1 MNPLPAMPHTYRLRL
16 PGPVTVPLRVQQ
28 ACAGAVVNHRGP
40 EFRARMAAIQERL
53 QPLVGC
59 SRRLLLFSSTG
70 TGMMEASLVNTC
82 APGEQVLVCINGQFG
97 ERYASIARNVGLS
110 VDVFEF
116 PWGSAIAVDQ
126 LSDQIRRKD
135 YRAVVVVHNESSTG
149 TVADLRAIG
158 EAVRMTNTLL
168 IVDSVSGLGGMPM
181 KQEAWGVDVLVSASQ
196 KALMCPPGLALA
208 SLSEKA
214 LALVQREDRFPRFY
228 WDFRRALT
236 AIDENETPFT
246 TPVSLA
252 TGLLEALQ
260 MMHEEG
266 LDNVIERHA
275 RLAEAF
281 RRGCVALGFRIF
293 GDPSLLS
300 NTVVALEVPEGISGT
315 DIVKRMR
322 EQHGTIIAGSRNKL
336 QGRVIRVG
344 TMGDFT
350 LNDVLIDLSLIE
362 KTLASL
368 GARVNEGAA
377 VCAALAVPT

>member
-1 MNPLPAMPHTYRLRL
+1 LNPLPAMPHTYRLRL
-16 PGPVTVPLRVQQ
+16 PGPVTVPPRVQQ

-53 QPLVGC
+53 QPLVGS
-59 SRRLLLFSSTG
+59 SRPVLLFGSTG
-70 TGMMEASLVNTC
+70 TGMMEASLVNTG
-82 APGEQVLVCINGQFG
+82 APREPVLVCVNGQFG
-97 ERYASIARNVGLS
+97 ERYASIARTLGMV
-110 VDVFEF
+110 VDVLEF
-116 PWGSAIAVDQ
+116 PWGSPVVAEQVGEQ
-126 LSDQIRRKD
+126 LRKRD

-149 TVADLRAIG
+149 TIADLKAIG
-158 EAVRMTNTLL
+158 EAVGLTNTLL

-214 LALVQREDRFPRFY
+214 LAVVQREDRFPRFY
-228 WDFRRALT
+228 WDFRRALP
-236 AIDENETPFT
+236 AINDNETPFT

-252 TGLLEALQ
+252 TGLLESLQ
-260 MMHEEG
+260 MMCEEG
-266 LDNVIERHA
+266 FENVLERHA
-275 RLAEAF
+275 LLAEAF

-300 NTVVALEVPEGISGT
+300 NTVVALEVPGGINGT
-315 DIVKRMR
+315 DIVKHMR
-322 EQHGTIIAGSRNKL
+322 EQHGTIIAGSRNRL

-350 LNDVLIDLSLIE
+350 LKDVLIDLALLE
-362 KTLASL
+362 KTLVSL
-368 GARVNEGAA
+368 GLRVNEGAA
-377 VCAALAVPT
+377 VSAALAVAK

>member
-1 MNPLPAMPHTYRLRL
+1 LNPLPPMPHTYRLRL

-40 EFRARMAAIQERL
+40 EFRARMVAIQERL
-53 QPLVGC
+53 QPLVGS
-59 SRRLLLFSSTG
+59 SRSVLLFASTG

-82 APGEQVLVCINGQFG
+82 APGEPVLVCVNGQFG
-97 ERYASIARNVGLS
+97 ERYASIARAMGLS
-110 VDVFEF
+110 VDALEF
-116 PWGSAIAVDQ
+116 PWGSPIVPEQVAEQVA
-126 LSDQIRRKD
+126 RKN

-149 TVADLRAIG
+149 TTADLKGIG
-158 EAVRMTNTLL
+158 EFVRLTEALL
-168 IVDSVSGLGGMPM
+168 IVDSVSGLGGMRM

-196 KALMCPPGLALA
+196 KGLMCPPGLALA

-214 LALVQREDRFPRFY
+214 LAVVQREDRFPRFY

-236 AIDENETPFT
+236 TVGENETPFT

-252 TGLLEALQ
+252 TGLLESLQ
-260 MMHEEG
+260 MIHEEG
-266 LDNVIERHA
+266 LDKVLERHA
-275 RLAEAF
+275 LLAGAF
-281 RRGCVALGFRIF
+281 RRGCVALGFRVF

-300 NTVVALEVPEGISGT
+300 NTVVALEVPDGINGT

-350 LNDVLIDLSLIE
+350 LNDVLIDLALLE
-362 KTLASL
+362 KTLTSL

-377 VCAALAVPT
+377 VSAALAVAN